1 MKGIFTILN
10 YYFSPGRRAA
20 QWPLATAPAAVGD
33 RNLQSSRIRNEKTGF
48 VFQDFCLLQN
58 ESVLFN
64 VMLPLY
70 FNQTPFRK
78 MKRKAVETLQHVGL
92 PENQYKK
99 PVKLLSGGQKQR
111 VAIARAIVNDPQVLL
126 ADEPSGALDSE
137 SSKQIMEL
145 FKKLN
150 QEAKT
155 IIVVTHDKTV
165 SSYCKRNVNIKDG
178 QVYKDL

>member
-1 MKGIFTILN
+1 M
-10 YYFSPGRRAA
+10 
-20 QWPLATAPAAVGD
+20 
-33 RNLQSSRIRNEKTGF
+33 
-48 VFQDFCLLQN
+48 
-58 ESVLFN
+58 
-64 VMLPLY
+64 
-70 FNQTPFRK
+70 
-78 MKRKAVETLQHVGL
+78 
-92 PENQYKK
+92 
-99 PVKLLSGGQKQR
+99 LSGGQKQR